1 MDVFENSLKLVKVYG
16 FDEMKIKSRFF
27 GAPKIF
33 IRAKAGERDR
43 LDWARSTSL

>member
-27 GAPKIF
+27 GAPNVF
-33 IRAKAGERDR
+33 LSAKASDRDC
-43 LDWARSTSL
+43 LDWPL